1 MPQRRDRATII
12 PIRQEVDQPSD
23 AWSAATHMRTS
34 VPLVYLQALEG
45 DAKSAVLLAQIIYWS
60 SKSQDSDGWFYKDAS
75 GWKHEIGYSDY
86 EVARCCKVLTAFGV
100 KVKVKAVNG
109 TPKRH
114 FNVDQAILRAAIF
127 NFLQFGTR
135 ASVDQSSKPEDL
147 QIEETAKCKTKK
159 LPNAKPRNCE
169 VILTEI
175 TSEITSE
182 TNELSLVDAAEADAT
197 AISSPVPRHTKV
209 AQAEAN
215 LTEESPDFKRAN
227 YVRTKIATYM
237 PNPQTLPRASPTD
250 PKMLKW
256 CRDIRLMQQEDQRTP
271 EQIKAVMD
279 YVLATPKWYKYVL
292 SVEGLRRWYDA
303 IFLEQHERGAFH
315 AKTSTPA
322 RSTARH
328 GGVPPGAASPSR
340 AARRAQNEQGD

>member
-1 MPQRRDRATII
+1 M
-12 PIRQEVDQPSD
+12 
-23 AWSAATHMRTS
+23 
-34 VPLVYLQALEG
+34 
-45 DAKSAVLLAQIIYWS
+45 
-60 SKSQDSDGWFYKDAS
+60 
-75 GWKHEIGYSDY
+75 
-86 EVARCCKVLTAFGV
+86 
-100 KVKVKAVNG
+100 
-109 TPKRH
+109 
-114 FNVDQAILRAAIF
+114 
-127 NFLQFGTR
+127 
-135 ASVDQSSKPEDL
+135 
-147 QIEETAKCKTKK
+147 KK

-279 YVLATPKWYKYVL
+279 YVLATPK
-292 SVEGLRRWYDA
+292 
-303 IFLEQHERGAFH
+303 
-315 AKTSTPA
+315 
-322 RSTARH
+322 
-328 GGVPPGAASPSR
+328 
-340 AARRAQNEQGD
+340 